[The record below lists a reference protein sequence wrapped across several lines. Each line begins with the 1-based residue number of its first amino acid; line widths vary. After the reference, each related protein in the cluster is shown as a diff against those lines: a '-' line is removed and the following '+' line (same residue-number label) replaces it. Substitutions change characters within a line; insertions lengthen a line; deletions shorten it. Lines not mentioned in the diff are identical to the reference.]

1 MGGYDVIFDQ
11 IILLFP
17 GHSAWAMNNRK
28 LRPIINVRLESNDI
42 YEKLRC
48 LLENQKTSCSHKG
61 SHTIFR
67 VLGKKIILNIKRLL
81 SILYYSNT
89 KIYLKKKRKRFA
101 HLD

>member
-1 MGGYDVIFDQ
+1 
-11 IILLFP
+11 
-17 GHSAWAMNNRK
+17 
-28 LRPIINVRLESNDI
+28 
-42 YEKLRC
+42 LRC

-89 KIYLKKKRKRFA
+89 KIYLKKSAKDLHISINPLIFA
-101 HLD
+101 PRLRDNASEKEGSLGEWLKPPVC